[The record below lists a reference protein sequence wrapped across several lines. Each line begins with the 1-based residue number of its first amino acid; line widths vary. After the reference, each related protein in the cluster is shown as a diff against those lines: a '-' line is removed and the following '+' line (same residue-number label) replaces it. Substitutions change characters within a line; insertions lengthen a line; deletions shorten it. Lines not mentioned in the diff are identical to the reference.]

1 LVEVLEKWPI
11 TIAMDIY
18 VARQPIF
25 NRFQKVIG
33 YELLHRSGLTNSYDA
48 TDGTEASLA
57 VISNTY
63 LFLSQRV
70 VAPPTQAFINLTRD
84 LLLNGVAGLLPNKS
98 TVIEILEDIEPD
110 ETVLKACQELK
121 KAGYTLALDDYT
133 IANEAQRSLLSLA
146 DIVKVDFAQSTREE
160 SQAIIQKF
168 GNGRGKFL
176 AEKVET
182 LDEFKSALSMGYSFF
197 QGYFFSKPVIVP
209 GKAIPGYKLNYMRML
224 QETNKRE
231 LDFHA
236 LERIIKQDMTLCY
249 TLLKY
254 INSAYFGFR
263 DEITSLLSAIVL
275 LGEEEIRRW
284 ASLVLFTL
292 MGVDKPPELVLRS
305 LIRAQMCELLAAD
318 LGLKGHESE
327 LFLMGMFSMLDVLI
341 GRPLAEILEGMNLG
355 KEVKGALLGE
365 ENSYRD
371 LYDLVV
377 SYESGDWDTC
387 FESASRINLDRKS
400 IPENYLKAVYWAE
413 EVVGIGSQK
422 PK

>member
-1 LVEVLEKWPI
+1 
-11 TIAMDIY
+11 
-18 VARQPIF
+18 
-25 NRFQKVIG
+25 
-33 YELLHRSGLTNSYDA
+33 
-48 TDGTEASLA
+48 
-57 VISNTY
+57 
-63 LFLSQRV
+63 
-70 VAPPTQAFINLTRD
+70 
-84 LLLNGVAGLLPNKS
+84 
-98 TVIEILEDIEPD
+98 
-110 ETVLKACQELK
+110 
-121 KAGYTLALDDYT
+121 
-133 IANEAQRSLLSLA
+133 
-146 DIVKVDFAQSTREE
+146 
-160 SQAIIQKF
+160 
-168 GNGRGKFL
+168 
-176 AEKVET
+176 
-182 LDEFKSALSMGYSFF
+182 
-197 QGYFFSKPVIVP
+197 
-209 GKAIPGYKLNYMRML
+209 
-224 QETNKRE
+224 
-231 LDFHA
+231 
-236 LERIIKQDMTLCY
+236 
-249 TLLKY
+249 
-254 INSAYFGFR
+254 
-263 DEITSLLSAIVL
+263 VL

>member
-1 LVEVLEKWPI
+1 VIEVLQKLPI

-25 NRFQKVIG
+25 NRNQKVIG
-33 YELLHRSGLTNSYDA
+33 YELLHRSGLTNSYDG

-63 LFLSQRV
+63 LFLSQRIV
-70 VAPPTQAFINLTRD
+70 TPPAQTFINLTRD

-110 ETVLKACQELK
+110 ETLLKACRELK

-133 IANEAQRSLLSLA
+133 IHNEAQKSLLELA
-146 DIVKVDFAQSTREE
+146 DIVKVDFLQSTREE

-168 GNGRGKFL
+168 ANGHGKFL

-197 QGYFFSKPVIVP
+197 QGYFFSKPIIVP
-209 GKAIPGYKLNYMRML
+209 GKSIPGYKLNYMRML

-231 LDFHA
+231 LDFRA

-263 DEITSLLSAIVL
+263 DEVTSLLSAIVL
-275 LGEEEIRRW
+275 LGEKEIRRW

-292 MGVDKPPELVLRS
+292 MGVDKPPEVVLRS
-305 LIRAQMCELLAAD
+305 L
-318 LGLKGHESE
+318 K
-327 LFLMGMFSMLDVLI
+327 I
-341 GRPLAEILEGMNLG
+341 GR
-355 KEVKGALLGE
+355 
-365 ENSYRD
+365 
-371 LYDLVV
+371 
-377 SYESGDWDTC
+377 
-387 FESASRINLDRKS
+387 ASCRER
-400 IPENYLKAVYWAE
+400 V
-413 EVVGIGSQK
+413 
-422 PK
+422 